1 MCRPAKLGDSRANGL
16 DTLLWAGVNLGRSK
30 VEQSLA
36 PYTGRLATDDP
47 QGSLAADDC
56 KIHTIYRIR
65 FSDGIVPCGLQTRLF
80 ERAPEE
86 VVLTRAEKQVVDLP
100 RFV

>member
-1 MCRPAKLGDSRANGL
+1 LCRPAKLGDSRANGL
-16 DTLLWAGVNLGRSK
+16 DTLLWTGVNVGWSK

-47 QGSLAADDC
+47 QGSFAAEDR
-56 KIHTIYRIR
+56 KIHTIYSIR
-65 FSDGIVPCGLQTRLF
+65 FSDGIVPFGLQTRHF

-86 VVLTRAEKQVVDLP
+86 VMLTRAEE
-100 RFV
+100 